1 MKYDERLQELR
12 EKISGKEGLEARCRE
27 LEAQRQELDSCTQEL
42 RDILQKEQADVDRL
56 EHMSLAAVFYAAIG
70 KKEDRLDKEKMEAYA
85 AKAKYDSA
93 VRELHFVEE
102 DIRYMETQLAD
113 IVEGEREYQ
122 ELLQKK
128 MAEIKASHLT
138 EAAAIL
144 RLEEQIAV
152 QQSRKKEISEA
163 IVAGSCALHTT
174 EQILASLDE
183 AKSWST
189 CDLLGGGLISD
200 MQKHRHLD
208 EAQRQVEQLQSE
220 LRQFKTELADV
231 TIRTEI
237 QVGID
242 GFLCFADYFFDG
254 LFADWAVMDQ
264 IKESQAS
271 VENTKSQIE
280 EVLSRLCDMERT
292 AEDALAAM
300 EKEKSTLV
308 ISTAL

>member
-1 MKYDERLQELR
+1 
-12 EKISGKEGLEARCRE
+12 
-27 LEAQRQELDSCTQEL
+27 
-42 RDILQKEQADVDRL
+42 
-56 EHMSLAAVFYAAIG
+56 
-70 KKEDRLDKEKMEAYA
+70 
-85 AKAKYDSA
+85 
-93 VRELHFVEE
+93 
-102 DIRYMETQLAD
+102 METQLAE
-113 IVEGEREYQ
+113 IAEGEREY
-122 ELLQKK
+122 EDLLEKK

-163 IVAGSCALHTT
+163 IAAGSCALHTT

-183 AKSWST
+183 AKSWGT
-189 CDLLGGGLISD
+189 WDLLGGGLIAD
-200 MQKHRHLD
+200 LQKHSHLD
-208 EAQRQVEQLQSE
+208 EAQKQVEQLQSE

-231 TIRTEI
+231 TIRSKI

-242 GFLCFADYFFDG
+242 DFLRFADYFFDG

-271 VENTKSQIE
+271 VENVKSQIE
-280 EVLSRLCDMERT
+280 EVLSRLCDMERAAEKELT
-292 AEDALAAM
+292 AL